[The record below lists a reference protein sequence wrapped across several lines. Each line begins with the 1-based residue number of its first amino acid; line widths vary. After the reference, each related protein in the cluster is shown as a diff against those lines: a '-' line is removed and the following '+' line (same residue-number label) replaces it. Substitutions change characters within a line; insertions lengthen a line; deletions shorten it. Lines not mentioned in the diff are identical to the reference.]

1 MGILARNGLKYRKHL
16 SVIAVNDRSR
26 SSRPE
31 VFLEKGVLKICNKF
45 TGEHPS
51 YFLMYLHRYLLIGFY
66 LYSFNDFAKIVENL
80 SLIINQSLMH
90 YGLTKLKTN
99 ETLCAVWYHLYNLK
113 NVKKTHGEMLLLV
126 TWWAEDWQLYYK

>member
-1 MGILARNGLKYRKHL
+1 MGTLARNGLKYKKHL
-16 SVIAVNDRSR
+16 SVIAINDRSR
-26 SSRPE
+26 SCRPE
-31 VFLEKGVLKICNKF
+31 VFLEKGVLKICSKF
-45 TGEHPS
+45 TGEQPR
-51 YFLMYLHRYLLIGFY
+51 YFLVYLHRYLLIGFY

-126 TWWAEDWQLYYK
+126 TWRAEDWQLYYK

>member
-1 MGILARNGLKYRKHL
+1 M
-16 SVIAVNDRSR
+16 NDRSR

-51 YFLMYLHRYLLIGFY
+51 YFLMYFHRYLLIGFY

-126 TWWAEDWQLYYK
+126 TWRAENWQLYYK